1 MKDKQQETKEQ
12 LSSIQKA
19 FIQLV
24 QTKPKVVLEALSEN
38 DMIKAL
44 SWNDSI
50 RNGGKLG
57 YRPIAAKYKVT
68 EDKIRWIL
76 KTIQERKKDTN
87 A

>member
-1 MKDKQQETKEQ
+1 MKDNQQEIKEQ

-19 FIQLV
+19 FFELV
-24 QTKPKVVLEALSEN
+24 KIKPNVVLDALSEN

-44 SWNDSI
+44 AWNDSI

-76 KTIQERKKDTN
+76 KTIQERKQINN